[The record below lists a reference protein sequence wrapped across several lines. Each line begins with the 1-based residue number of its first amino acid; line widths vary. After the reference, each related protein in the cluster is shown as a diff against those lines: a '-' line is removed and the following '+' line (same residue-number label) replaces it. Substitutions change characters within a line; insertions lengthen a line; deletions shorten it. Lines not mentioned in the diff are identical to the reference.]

1 MEDSTGPGTLSPQ
14 SAVES
19 TQETSSQQTS
29 LSEEVAL
36 SCMLCGLKAN
46 QLTSH
51 VTRKHGMSTADYQ
64 SKFPGAKLVQLT
76 AAQIQ
81 KMKETKGTKET
92 KNKQHKKKMQARRD
106 EIAGVDALRCEICGF
121 ESALSLISHITR
133 KHNMLM
139 ADYRSFYPEALVQRC
154 APSQKAGLSEALKE
168 KLEDEDEKRRFME
181 WRSYP
186 SEIRHW
192 TRKGFSES
200 EAQSKVAEFQKN
212 QSLKG
217 NNDRTRALRS
227 KMYSGENNPMSLQS
241 LAKKNGIS
249 VSEAAKLTPCYGRIG
264 SLHPMFGKNHTSE
277 SLAKIANAP
286 HLSKPSFRSSGE
298 IELENFCRS
307 ICSDIESNK
316 RISQWNVDVVSW
328 TKNVII
334 EFFGDFWH
342 MNPVKYEPD
351 DIHRLFKRP
360 ASSIWERDER
370 KVKDLKSKG
379 FIVIVVW
386 ERDWRFDREN
396 QLQRIKDAF
405 NSV

>member
-1 MEDSTGPGTLSPQ
+1 
-14 SAVES
+14 
-19 TQETSSQQTS
+19 
-29 LSEEVAL
+29 
-36 SCMLCGLKAN
+36 MLCGLKSN
-46 QLTSH
+46 QLVSH
-51 VTRKHGMSTADYQ
+51 VTRKHRMSTAEYLLI
-64 SKFPGAKLVQLT
+64 FPDTKLTHLT

-81 KMKETKGTKET
+81 KMKETKSLKET
-92 KNKQHKKKMQARRD
+92 KSKQHKQRMQAHRD
-106 EIAGVDALRCEICGF
+106 EIVGVNALRCEICGF

-133 KHNMLM
+133 KHDMLM
-139 ADYRSFYPEALVQRC
+139 ADYRNFYPAALIQRS
-154 APSQKAGLSEALKE
+154 ATSQKARLSESLKK
-168 KLEDEDEKRRFME
+168 KLEDEDEKQRFME

-192 TRKGFSES
+192 TRKGFSEL

-241 LAKKNGIS
+241 LAKKNGIPIS
-249 VSEAAKLTPCYGRIG
+249 AAVKLTPCYGRIG

-286 HLSKPSFRSSGE
+286 HLSKPSFRSLGE

-307 ICSDIESNK
+307 ICGDIESNK

-342 MNPVKYEPD
+342 MNPVKYGPD
-351 DIHRLFKRP
+351 DIHCLFKRP

-379 FIVIVVW
+379 FTVIIVW
-386 ERDWRFDREN
+386 ERDWRFEREN
-396 QLQRIKDAF
+396 QLQRIKNAF
-405 NSV
+405 NSA